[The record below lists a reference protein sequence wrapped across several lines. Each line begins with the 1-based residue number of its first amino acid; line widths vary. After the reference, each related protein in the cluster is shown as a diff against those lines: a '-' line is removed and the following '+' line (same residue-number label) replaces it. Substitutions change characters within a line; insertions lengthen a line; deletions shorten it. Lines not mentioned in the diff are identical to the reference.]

1 MCLRPAAM
9 TRPSG
14 LSAPIAL
21 RVPSLEECPGIE
33 AMCGQTPVFSAFGG
47 WPVQPSLSTGERR
60 ADHTVAK
67 CLGTAGY
74 TAWV

>member
-1 MCLRPAAM
+1 MCLQPAAK
-9 TRPSG
+9 THPSG
-14 LSAPIAL
+14 LSALTAL

-60 ADHTVAK
+60 ADHTAAK
-67 CLGTAGY
+67 SLGTGGR